1 MDESDSGTYQCIGD
15 LRSSGIGESE
25 DIPLNIVNVSVIA
38 YEDNLLPALVTTVTP
53 VNTKIISISIGA
65 TLLLILIALSVIGWR
80 IKKKYYNN
88 EQDQPYEPIGEGSI
102 AEREG
107 KT

>member
-88 EQDQPYEPIGEGSI
+88 EQDQPYVPIGEGSI